1 MTEMKIKITM
11 RYHLTPG
18 RMAIMKMATITNV
31 DKDVEKRKNP
41 GTLMVR
47 IYIGSATVETGIE
60 VSHNVGGGQ
69 EGFHLEDCQPFQG
82 RM

>member
-18 RMAIMKMATITNV
+18 RMAIMKMSTITNV

-41 GTLMVR
+41 GTLMVK
-47 IYIGSATVETGIE
+47 I
-60 VSHNVGGGQ
+60 
-69 EGFHLEDCQPFQG
+69 
-82 RM
+82 